1 MWTGRRLRS
10 LNKQAMTRRV
20 KVIPRSAK
28 SETAGEMDDGTLKV
42 KIAAPPEKGKA
53 NEALSAFL
61 AEHYGVPRSAV
72 TIVSG
77 HSAALKLVRVD
88 GVA

>member
-1 MWTGRRLRS
+1 
-10 LNKQAMTRRV
+10 MTRRV

-28 SETAGEMDDGTLKV
+28 NEIAGEMADGTLKV

-53 NEALSAFL
+53 NDVLCAFL

-77 HSAALKLVRVD
+77 RSAALKLVRVEGASQAGD
-88 GVA
+88 VKT

>member
-1 MWTGRRLRS
+1 
-10 LNKQAMTRRV
+10 MTRRV
-20 KVIPRSAK
+20 KVIPGSAK
-28 SETAGEMDDGTLKV
+28 SEICGEMTDGTLKV

-53 NEALSAFL
+53 NDVLCAFL

-77 HSAALKLVRVD
+77 HCAARKLVRIQ
-88 GVA
+88 GAA

>member
-1 MWTGRRLRS
+1 
-10 LNKQAMTRRV
+10 MTRRV

-28 SETAGEMDDGTLKV
+28 SEIAGEMADGTLKV

-53 NEALSAFL
+53 NEILCVLL

-77 HSAALKLVRVD
+77 HSAPLKLVRVE
-88 GVA
+88 GPA

>member
-1 MWTGRRLRS
+1 
-10 LNKQAMTRRV
+10 MTLRV

-28 SETAGEMDDGTLKV
+28 TEIAGEMADGTLKV

-53 NEALSAFL
+53 NAALCAFL
-61 AEHYGVPRSAV
+61 AAHFRVPRGAV

-77 HSAALKLVRVD
+77 QGAALKLVRVD
-88 GVA
+88 KQGNPGQYT